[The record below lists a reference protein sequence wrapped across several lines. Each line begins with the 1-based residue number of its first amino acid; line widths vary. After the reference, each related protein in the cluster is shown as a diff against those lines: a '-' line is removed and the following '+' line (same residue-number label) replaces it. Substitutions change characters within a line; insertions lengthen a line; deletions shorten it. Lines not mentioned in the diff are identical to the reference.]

1 MYKMSNVGCLQ
12 NSFIIHSLLL
22 KSKIKIKWRWKRVR
36 CPNPSHRDSYIK
48 RRMMKENS
56 FEVSNIYFGFI
67 SILFLILSLFVLY
80 VIFLLPFYTF
90 FTLFLPLGAWCIMIL
105 LVAFVIFITCFVT
118 IVTKEYPAETHVW
131 KIVLKDQKE
140 FQTFSAEI
148 RMICYGWYV
157 SRFYQMILE
166 FNVPKYHQLIQI
178 HEFI

>member
-1 MYKMSNVGCLQ
+1 MSNIDCAS
-12 NSFIIHSLLL
+12 NSLRIHSLLL
-22 KSKIKIKWRWKRVR
+22 KSKIKIKWKWKRVR
-36 CPNPSHRDSYIK
+36 CTNSSHQDSYIEK
-48 RRMMKENS
+48 RMMKENS

-131 KIVLKDQKE
+131 KIVLKAKKNFKHFQQKSE
-140 FQTFSAEI
+140 
-148 RMICYGWYV
+148 WYV
-157 SRFYQMILE
+157 MDDM
-166 FNVPKYHQLIQI
+166 H
-178 HEFI
+178 

>member
-1 MYKMSNVGCLQ
+1 MIQMWKWLIQMSNIDCAS
-12 NSFIIHSLLL
+12 NSFRIHCLLL
-22 KSKIKIKWRWKRVR
+22 KSKIKTKWKWKCVR
-36 CPNPSHRDSYIK
+36 TPNSSHQDSYIEK
-48 RRMMKENS
+48 RMMKENS

-131 KIVLKDQKE
+131 KKVLKDQKE

-148 RMICYGWYV
+148 RMISYG
-157 SRFYQMILE
+157 
-166 FNVPKYHQLIQI
+166 
-178 HEFI
+178 